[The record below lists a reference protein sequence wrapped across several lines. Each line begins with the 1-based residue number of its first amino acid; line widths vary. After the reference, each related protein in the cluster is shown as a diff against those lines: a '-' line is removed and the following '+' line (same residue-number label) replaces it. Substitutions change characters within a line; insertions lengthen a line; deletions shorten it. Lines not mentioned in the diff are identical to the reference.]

1 MRATRMVVVLT
12 AALALTMVAT
22 ASATA
27 AGHGAAASRTTVSVP
42 GVPGV
47 PGVPA
52 APVLPADLAALL
64 GGAPSTLPAADPA
77 DPVDAAIPAVPD
89 TPAVPAV
96 PDPTAAIGDIIKQLT
111 GLISSV
117 TSGALDLGALQ
128 QLIAALL
135 SALQGL
141 IGQLPT
147 LPVTVP
153 PVTIPPVTVPTPPT
167 SPGTTA
173 TLQQQLDTLRAQA
186 HALTTAP
193 HRHPATG

>member
-1 MRATRMVVVLT
+1 MRATRMVVV
-12 AALALTMVAT
+12 LTMVAT

-64 GGAPSTLPAADPA
+64 GGAPSTLPAADPADPA